1 MELNMTV
8 LLIIFGGAIVT
19 MLPRVLPLAVLSKV
33 DLPDWVVNWLK
44 HIPVAIMA
52 ALLAQELLIPTEEFG
67 YFYGN
72 LRLLAAIPT
81 ILVAIF
87 TRSLLGTVIVGIL
100 SMMLLRFIF

>member
-1 MELNMTV
+1 MTV

>member
-1 MELNMTV
+1 MAV

-33 DLPDWVVNWLK
+33 NLPNWVVNWLK

-52 ALLAQELLIPTEEFG
+52 ALLAQEILLPTEEFG

-72 LRLLAAIPT
+72 LRLLAVIPT

>member
-1 MELNMTV
+1 MTV

-19 MLPRVLPLAVLSKV
+19 MIPRVLPLAVLSKV

-52 ALLAQELLIPTEEFG
+52 ALLAQEILLPTEEFG

-72 LRLLAAIPT
+72 LRLLAVIPT

>member
-1 MELNMTV
+1 MTV

-19 MLPRVLPLAVLSKV
+19 MIPRVLPLAVLSKV

-52 ALLAQELLIPTEEFG
+52 ALLAQEILLPTEEFG

-81 ILVAIF
+81 ILVAVF